1 MLKSLDR
8 ILCIKKNGGG
18 GMNITNL
25 SNIKHF
31 LNTSL
36 YFTNHLSKSL
46 RVIVNISVI
55 ISLVLAQSLT
65 ASNLPSG
72 GKFING
78 TGSIATNGN
87 IMNITGDKTHNVIAW
102 GGGFNIGKDN
112 TVNFTTNSKNY
123 LNLDYINK
131 ASQILGTLNGG
142 TNNVYIVNPS
152 GGISR
157 RRSYNQ
163 CQ

>member
-1 MLKSLDR
+1 
-8 ILCIKKNGGG
+8 
-18 GMNITNL
+18 MNITNL

-36 YFTNHLSKSL
+36 YFTNHLSKFL

-78 TGSIATNGN
+78 TGS
-87 IMNITGDKTHNVIAW
+87 
-102 GGGFNIGKDN
+102 
-112 TVNFTTNSKNY
+112 
-123 LNLDYINK
+123 
-131 ASQILGTLNGG
+131 
-142 TNNVYIVNPS
+142 
-152 GGISR
+152 
-157 RRSYNQ
+157 
-163 CQ
+163 

>member
-1 MLKSLDR
+1 
-8 ILCIKKNGGG
+8 
-18 GMNITNL
+18 MNITNL
-25 SNIKHF
+25 LNIKHF
-31 LNTSL
+31 LNTSS

-55 ISLVLAQSLT
+55 TSLVLAQSLT

-102 GGGFNIGKDN
+102 GGGFISEK
-112 TVNFTTNSKNY
+112 T
-123 LNLDYINK
+123 
-131 ASQILGTLNGG
+131 ILL
-142 TNNVYIVNPS
+142 
-152 GGISR
+152 ISL
-157 RRSYNQ
+157 Q
-163 CQ
+163 MAKTI